1 MSTRK
6 VDDLV
11 QAMGIEGISKSQV
24 SELCAGINE
33 QVTSFLE
40 RPIEGEWT
48 YLRLDATYLKVR
60 ENGRV
65 VSIAAIIATAVNT
78 DGRREILGLGLGP
91 SEAAVF
97 WLDIL
102 RGLERRGLKSVKL
115 VISDAHE
122 GLKAAIA
129 QVFKATWQRCRV
141 HFMRNALAYVPKA
154 QHQMVAAATLTHI
167 AA

>member
-1 MSTRK
+1 MR
-6 VDDLV
+6 
-11 QAMGIEGISKSQV
+11 ARV
-24 SELCAGINE
+24 S
-33 QVTSFLE
+33 SFLE

-48 YLRLDATYLKVR
+48 YLWLDATYLKVR
-60 ENGRV
+60 ENGRI
-65 VSIAAIIATAVNT
+65 VSMAAIIATGVNT

-91 SEAAVF
+91 SEAAIF
-97 WLDIL
+97 WLGFL
-102 RGLERRGLKSVKL
+102 RGLEKRGLKGVRL

-154 QHQMVAAATLTHI
+154 QHQMVAAAIRTVFM
-167 AA
+167 